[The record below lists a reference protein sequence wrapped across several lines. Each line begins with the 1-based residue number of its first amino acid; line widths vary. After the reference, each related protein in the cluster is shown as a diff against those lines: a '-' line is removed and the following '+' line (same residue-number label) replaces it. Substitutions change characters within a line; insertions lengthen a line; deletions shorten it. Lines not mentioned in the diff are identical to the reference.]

1 MFEDRKKGLEKK
13 IDLDAQQKFK
23 IAAIRNKSL
32 GKWAAEKQG
41 LDASKLD
48 AYVDEV
54 ITADF
59 DEPGH
64 EDVIRKILN
73 DFKKFNIDISYDD
86 IEEKLLDFE
95 KKAIN
100 ELSK

>member
-13 IDLDAQQKFK
+13 IDLDSQQKFK

-41 LDASKLD
+41 LDASKFNV
-48 AYVDEV
+48 YVDEV

>member
-41 LDASKLD
+41 LDASKLN
-48 AYVDEV
+48 EV

-95 KKAIN
+95 KQAIN